1 MTFIPFSAFYS
12 HTSSINLYTFNKTY
26 INNKTSEKNI
36 STFNSLNSAFI
47 NLTKNLTLNV
57 EGQYYYNN
65 YFRKEKTS
73 LFLNSTL
80 EWRLK
85 SVTLNMECINLL
97 NKNVFHKITDSS
109 VLKSE
114 NSLELRG
121 RTFLVGIRFR
131 II

>member
-1 MTFIPFSAFYS
+1 M
-12 HTSSINLYTFNKTY
+12 
-26 INNKTSEKNI
+26 SEKNI

>member
-1 MTFIPFSAFYS
+1 ME
-12 HTSSINLYTFNKTY
+12 INENDTDK
-26 INNKTSEKNI
+26 
-36 STFNSLNSAFI
+36 
-47 NLTKNLTLNV
+47 
-57 EGQYYYNN
+57 
-65 YFRKEKTS
+65 
-73 LFLNSTL
+73 
-80 EWRLK
+80 LK
-85 SVTLNMECINLL
+85 SIRKRAVQELGVNLL

>member
-1 MTFIPFSAFYS
+1 
-12 HTSSINLYTFNKTY
+12 
-26 INNKTSEKNI
+26 
-36 STFNSLNSAFI
+36 
-47 NLTKNLTLNV
+47 
-57 EGQYYYNN
+57 
-65 YFRKEKTS
+65 
-73 LFLNSTL
+73 
-80 EWRLK
+80 
-85 SVTLNMECINLL
+85 MECINLF

>member
-1 MTFIPFSAFYS
+1 MENQLAIHNIIGMEIAIFC
-12 HTSSINLYTFNKTY
+12 